1 MSSAHA
7 HRRYRANRKRVL
19 SGQPVCWICG
29 KPIDTTQPHYIVNDE
44 GKRSLNPLAPSAD
57 HVIAVT
63 KGGGHEPSN
72 LKPAH
77 LGCNMRKSNK
87 AHANIIRRSTSLD

>member
-1 MSSAHA
+1 MSKAHE

-29 KPIDTTQPHYIVNDE
+29 KPIDITLTRYKINDE
-44 GKRSLNPLAPSAD
+44 GKRTVDPLAPSAD
-57 HVIAVT
+57 HVQAVT
-63 KGGGHEPSN
+63 KGGGHELAN

-77 LGCNMRKSNK
+77 LGCNMRKANK
-87 AHANIIRRSTSLD
+87 AYADVVRRSATLD